1 MAKTNEEFDRIFR
14 EKLEKH
20 QEKPS
25 ALAWERLNHQLPEAK
40 SSKRGIWWSVA
51 ASISILIVAGWMFWK
66 NTSEINQ
73 GQLLAE
79 EGKTIEELTSDL
91 ETPTSSENVEIP
103 STTESKV
110 AQATK
115 TQPTTT
121 RPASE
126 QPQINF
132 NPQVEIQSASPNPEV
147 EKTQSLIASL
157 EQTTKEL
164 QVNIPS
170 VSVEMNEVT
179 LPVIQP
185 STIQQTVAEVIPA
198 EEDAPLY
205 RVNIYSDGIKKG
217 TEPDKN
223 LITEMGKTVG
233 KVEGLLGKVD
243 EGFADLQDKKNNLF
257 TTLTSRK

>member
-51 ASISILIVAGWMFWK
+51 ASISLLIVAGWMFWK

-115 TQPTTT
+115 SESLFSKKNRRVLVDPLNDTNPITVQVLGICSALAITVQLE
-121 RPASE
+121 PA
-126 QPQINF
+126 
-132 NPQVEIQSASPNPEV
+132 VVMA
-147 EKTQSLIASL
+147 IAVVAVRIGL
-157 EQTTKEL
+157 ARTWRGL
-164 QVNIPS
+164 RS
-170 VSVEMNEVT
+170 V
-179 LPVIQP
+179 
-185 STIQQTVAEVIPA
+185 
-198 EEDAPLY
+198 
-205 RVNIYSDGIKKG
+205 
-217 TEPDKN
+217 
-223 LITEMGKTVG
+223 VG
-233 KVEGLLGKVD
+233 AAGPGGGLLP
-243 EGFADLQDKKNNLF
+243 FAADWLD
-257 TTLTSRK
+257 